1 MTVLDDRAR
10 SWVAA
15 ELGSQ
20 VESVSVLTGGVA
32 SQMLAVRSVTGGQAV
47 LRRMTVEPWRSF
59 AQGLLRREFEVQ
71 AMLQEEPL
79 PTPTPIAVDLDGAE
93 SGEPSLLMS
102 RLPGRVDFVRD
113 DDGHLSS
120 LAELLVRLHRF
131 RPPEDSWPRDFQSWA
146 FESKMTVP
154 PWSSDDGLYV
164 EAFAR
169 LREPPPAYRR
179 TFLHRDFYPA
189 NVLWEDG
196 TITGLVDWVETSSG
210 PADLDVAHCSS
221 NLAGLHGV
229 DCALAF
235 AEAYVST
242 GGLLDLDEDASR
254 YWQLMDLVAFLPEG
268 SGRESGATGATM
280 TDVWRANGRPDLTP
294 DLARR
299 RREDLLRVI
308 LTGRTR

>member
-146 FESKMTVP
+146 APGVP
-154 PWSSDDGLYV
+154 SYL
-164 EAFAR
+164 
-169 LREPPPAYRR
+169 PPPRLLPGQRALGGRDD
-179 TFLHRDFYPA
+179 HR
-189 NVLWEDG
+189 
-196 TITGLVDWVETSSG
+196 
-210 PADLDVAHCSS
+210 
-221 NLAGLHGV
+221 
-229 DCALAF
+229 
-235 AEAYVST
+235 
-242 GGLLDLDEDASR
+242 
-254 YWQLMDLVAFLPEG
+254 
-268 SGRESGATGATM
+268 
-280 TDVWRANGRPDLTP
+280 
-294 DLARR
+294 ARR
-299 RREDLLRVI
+299 LGGDVERAS
-308 LTGRTR
+308 